1 MTLNNVFNQTWE
13 IAKKNCVALIG
24 FGFVNVLCSSLTSRT
39 SNQDL
44 IKIMKKV
51 SEGDLKGAKAIQ
63 ELANSTPFSATECII
78 MLIGFLL
85 SVFIGLILFRFVK
98 KAIDEDDNTSFTD
111 LISSSAI
118 GYCMYLLKYI
128 LYVIAI
134 FIATLCCFIPGVYL
148 LVRFAFVPYIA
159 ANEPELGISET
170 FAKSMEL
177 TKGKFMQLFGYGI
190 IAAIIALSGFLLC
203 CIGNIFTGPLAVV
216 FLGVVYNEVINEN
229 AEN

>member
-44 IKIMKKV
+44 IKIMKKI

-85 SVFIGLILFRFVK
+85 SVFIGLILFRFAK

-128 LYVIAI
+128 LYIIAI
-134 FIATLCCFIPGVYL
+134 FIATFCCVIPGLYL

-177 TKGKFMQLFGYGI
+177 TKGRFWQLFGYGI

-203 CIGNIFTGPLAVV
+203 CIGHIFTGPLAVV

>member
-1 MTLNNVFNQTWE
+1 MTLNNVLSQAWE

-24 FGFVNVLCSSLTSRT
+24 LGFVNTLCSSLSSRT

-63 ELANSTPFSATECII
+63 ELANSTPFSGTEFVII
-78 MLIGFLL
+78 LIGFLL
-85 SVFIGLILFRFVK
+85 SIFIGLILYRFIK
-98 KAIDEDDNTSFTD
+98 KAINEDNNTSFTD

-118 GYCMYLLKYI
+118 GYFMYLLKYI
-128 LYVIAI
+128 LYTIAI
-134 FIATLCCFIPGVYL
+134 AIASFCCVLPGIYL
-148 LVRFAFVPYIA
+148 LVRLAFVPYIA
-159 ANEPELGISET
+159 ATEPELGISDT

-177 TKGKFMQLFGYGI
+177 TKGRFWQLFGYGI
-190 IAAIIALSGFLLC
+190 VAMLIAFSGFLLC
-203 CIGNIFTGPLAVV
+203 CVGTFFTGPLAMVI
-216 FLGVVYNEVINEN
+216 LGVVYDEVINEN